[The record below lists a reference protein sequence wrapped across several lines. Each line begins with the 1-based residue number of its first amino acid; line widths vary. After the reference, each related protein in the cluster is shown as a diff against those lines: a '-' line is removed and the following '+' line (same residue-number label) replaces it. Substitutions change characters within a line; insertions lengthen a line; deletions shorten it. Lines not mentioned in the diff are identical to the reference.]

1 MSVFRVRKV
10 AFINF
15 GLLLIFLAS
24 WISWYIYPVARSIT
38 KEFSTEY
45 GFAAAEFEDHVF
57 YGKVSYAAI
66 PSLFGGSNIPFFDKI
81 FFQINGDSGATFV
94 LYANDEILDR
104 MAEWYDFS
112 AANASEVP
120 LEIYAVKVGDKF
132 IVKSMASTDGELSW
146 EELSV
151 DYHFYWCF
159 VGLSLIALM
168 MIVGL
173 VLVVVGIVHK
183 PRHVI
188 SPVSVENAE

>member
-24 WISWYIYPVARSIT
+24 WVSWYIYPVARSIT

-81 FFQINGDSGATFV
+81 FFQINGDTNCTFV

-112 AANASEVP
+112 ASDASEVP
-120 LEIYAVKVGDKF
+120 LEIYAVKVGNKF
-132 IVKSMASTDGELSW
+132 IVKSMASTNGELSW
-146 EELSV
+146 EELTV

-159 VGLSLIALM
+159 VGLGLVFFMFVFGLTLV
-168 MIVGL
+168 IVG
-173 VLVVVGIVHK
+173 IMHK
-183 PRHVI
+183 PRHVRPQI
-188 SPVSVENAE
+188 PASDTV